1 MAPWSATMRPSPALL
16 ILALLALAAH
26 PASSTDG
33 LTVTASPDAD
43 GKTLLSARAPAGA
56 PPLPPG
62 TVTFALA
69 SGGGTAAGDVH
80 LGLAQATLVLPCGGS
95 AVVDAAYVP
104 AAAAGGEG
112 RTGKTTAFSKEC

>member
-1 MAPWSATMRPSPALL
+1 MRPSPALL

-26 PASSTDG
+26 PWAAASSTDG
-33 LTVTASPDAD
+33 LAVTASPDAD

-69 SGGGTAAGDVH
+69 SGGATAAGDVH

-95 AVVDAAYVP
+95 AVVDAASVP

>member
-1 MAPWSATMRPSPALL
+1 MTPETFKKAYTNTYWVQFSDRGAGCITV
-16 ILALLALAAH
+16 AADED
-26 PASSTDG
+26 P
-33 LTVTASPDAD
+33 VTASPDAD